1 MNDMTRNNIY
11 IAPEGFFDS
20 FDEYVLTAASR
31 RRVPRMSAI
40 SRISLA
46 AAVVVCALTGTVAY
60 LLSIPGLSEHHV
72 TQAFCNLSDA
82 DREFLMETDENDIF
96 LNL

>member
-1 MNDMTRNNIY
+1 MNDMSRHNIY
-11 IAPEGFFDS
+11 TIPEGFLDS
-20 FDEYVLTAASR
+20 FDGQVLSAASR
-31 RRVPRMSAI
+31 RRLPRMSAI

-46 AAVVVCALTGTVAY
+46 AAVVVCALTGTVVY

-72 TQAFCNLSDA
+72 TQAFCNLSEA